1 MPGPDRYEQ
10 FTRLLLEHE
19 PEILRA
25 VMVIIPERADA
36 RDIVQETAVTLW
48 KHFEQYDASRPF
60 VNWALGYARIQMR
73 RFLRSGARRATLTE
87 RAAVLLEQ
95 AQDERAADKEKRD
108 VALRECLEQLPPHS
122 RNVLTGYYF
131 DERTV
136 EQLAQSQGRSVE
148 AIYKILQRLRVSLL
162 DCINLKLSRV

>member
-1 MPGPDRYEQ
+1 MPEPDAYER
-10 FTRLLLEHE
+10 FTRLFLQHE

-25 VMVIIPERADA
+25 VMVIVPERADA

-48 KHFEQYDASRPF
+48 KHFEQYDPTRPF

-73 RFLRSGARRATLTE
+73 RFLRSGARQATLSE

-95 AQDERAADKEKRD
+95 AQDERASDKEKRD
-108 VALRECLEQLPPHS
+108 MALRECLEQLPTHS
-122 RNVLTGYYF
+122 RDVLTGYYF

-136 EQLAQSQGRSVE
+136 EQLAHSQGRSVE
-148 AIYKILQRLRVSLL
+148 AIYKLLQRLRAALL
-162 DCINLKLSRV
+162 DCITLKLSRA

>member
-36 RDIVQETAVTLW
+36 RDIVQETAVALW
-48 KHFEQYDASRPF
+48 KHFEQYDSTRPF
-60 VNWALGYARIQMR
+60 ANWALGYARIQMR
-73 RFLRSGARRATLTE
+73 RFLRSGSRRASLTE

-95 AQDERAADKEKRD
+95 AQDDRAADKEKRD
-108 VALRECLEQLPPHS
+108 AALRECLEQLPPHS
-122 RNVLTGYYF
+122 RDVLTGYYF

-136 EQLAQSQGRSVE
+136 EQLAQSHGRSVE
-148 AIYKILQRLRVSLL
+148 AIYKILQRLRAALL